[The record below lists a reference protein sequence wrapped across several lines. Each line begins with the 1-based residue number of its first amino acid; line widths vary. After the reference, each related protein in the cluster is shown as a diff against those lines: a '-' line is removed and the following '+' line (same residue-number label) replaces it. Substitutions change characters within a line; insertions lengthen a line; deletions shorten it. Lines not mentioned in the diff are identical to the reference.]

1 MLVFLMINI
10 ELSKIKLFLKA
21 HFKGCFFWQS
31 WLFPLD
37 KLGWAIFLISP
48 LAALA
53 SVVLLDGAPLISFT
67 LFAIFYSGIFFF
79 AATLFMYP
87 IFHII
92 GYYFWL
98 IPLLYAAFVFVEQ
111 VLVYLKKGYWVS
123 VSTIDGLEG
132 VLGPQVRTKP
142 DDWIGLHEI
151 IFKVADSLHFSLF
164 LLGVSFLWLY
174 LLNEHKEQ
182 ALKEKLKE

>member
-1 MLVFLMINI
+1 MINI

-31 WLFPLD
+31 WLFPLN
-37 KLGWAIFLISP
+37 KLGWMIFLISP

-53 SVVLLDGAPLISFT
+53 SIVLLDGAPLISFT
-67 LFAIFYSGIFFF
+67 LFVIFYSRIFFF
-79 AATLFMYP
+79 LFIYP

-98 IPLLYAAFVFVEQ
+98 IPLLYAPFVFVEQ

-123 VSTIDGLEG
+123 VSTIDGLER

-151 IFKVADSLHFSLF
+151 IFKVADLFHLSIF
-164 LLGVSFLWLY
+164 LLGVSFLWLHE
-174 LLNEHKEQ
+174 LNEHKEQ
-182 ALKEKLKE
+182 VLKEKLKE